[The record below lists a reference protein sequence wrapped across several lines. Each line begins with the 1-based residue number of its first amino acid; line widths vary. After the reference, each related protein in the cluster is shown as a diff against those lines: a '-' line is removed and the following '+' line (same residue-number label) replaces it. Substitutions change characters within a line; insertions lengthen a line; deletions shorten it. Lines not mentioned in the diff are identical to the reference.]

1 MIHLIRKTC
10 LAGAM
15 LIALSTASAQPQ
27 SIVLDRDG
35 GTIVFEPYAPN
46 IIRVT
51 LSMLRE
57 PATAAPGYG
66 FVAHP
71 SAAGWSRQ
79 GDVYRSSRLVVTLH
93 PNRPGTPL
101 ATQLDIA
108 KFFNGST
115 PAAHITI
122 ATPGGKMLADL
133 KDWAMSVPN
142 YKDGNAGVLHDR
154 RASDA
159 AFYQVGATFASPDNE
174 HYYGLGQNQGTVKV
188 RKPRSRLLEGARSD
202 RQNQAIVRMID
213 ILDITLHQ
221 KNS

>member
-142 YKDGNAGVLHDR
+142 YKTATRAYCTTGVHPTRRSTRWAPRLHRPITSTTTVWAKTR
-154 RASDA
+154 RASSITA
-159 AFYQVGATFASPDNE
+159 ATPWNAGTTTRPQAARLFA
-174 HYYGLGQNQGTVKV
+174 Y
-188 RKPRSRLLEGARSD
+188 RSW
-202 RQNQAIVRMID
+202 
-213 ILDITLHQ
+213 
-221 KNS
+221 